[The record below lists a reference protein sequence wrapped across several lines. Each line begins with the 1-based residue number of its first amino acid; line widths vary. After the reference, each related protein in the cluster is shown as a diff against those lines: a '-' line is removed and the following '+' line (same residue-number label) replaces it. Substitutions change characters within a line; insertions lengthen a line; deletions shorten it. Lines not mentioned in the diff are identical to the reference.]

1 MRLTVPELTSAE
13 LLASLRTELVI
24 ALEVFMSLR
33 TTWRECTEQPQQLT
47 WAQRTW
53 WSNFLSPQYKCQR
66 GGAWL
71 CSCCWAPGWFT
82 CSSRGLPMPRLVCS
96 NIKVRGYRTGL
107 QYHEWMCKSASK
119 PTVLFLSHPGNNRPP
134 NGGNRSQDETNRR
147 WQFFRQEAVGLQGS
161 LQSAYMDSRADK
173 KSTCRR
179 DPLIATKQT
188 NHTRLRKS
196 PWAGNSARRYHMHLP
211 CFFSS
216 LGTYGYYWKQDTRQD
231 GAVPWTSTAVL
242 TT

>member
-1 MRLTVPELTSAE
+1 MAWMHRAAPA
-13 LLASLRTELVI
+13 AH
-24 ALEVFMSLR
+24 
-33 TTWRECTEQPQQLT
+33 
-47 WAQRTW
+47 
-53 WSNFLSPQYKCQR
+53 LSPEDLVKQLSQPPVQVSKGRCMALQLLV
-66 GGAWL
+66 G
-71 CSCCWAPGWFT
+71 
-82 CSSRGLPMPRLVCS
+82 SRFIYLLQPRAAHAKAGPEVCS
-96 NIKVRGYRTGL
+96 NIKVRGYCTGL
-107 QYHEWMCKSASK
+107 QYHEWMCESASK
-119 PTVLFLSHPGNNRPP
+119 PTVLFLSHPRNNRPP

-161 LQSAYMDSRADK
+161 VQSAYMDSRVDK
-173 KSTCRR
+173 KSMCRR

-216 LGTYGYYWKQDTRQD
+216 RGTYGYYWKQDTRQD